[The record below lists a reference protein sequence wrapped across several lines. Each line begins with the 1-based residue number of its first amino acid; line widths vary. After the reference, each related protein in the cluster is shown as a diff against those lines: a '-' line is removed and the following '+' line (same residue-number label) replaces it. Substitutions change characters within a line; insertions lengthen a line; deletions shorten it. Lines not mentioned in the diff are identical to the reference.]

1 MNRDVLVA
9 LASGVL
15 FGLGLAVSQMVNP
28 AKVLAFLDV
37 AGAWD
42 PSLALVMAAAL
53 LVMGIAWR
61 LQGRPLFAGFATV
74 ATVARRQTA
83 TGGRQTAAGGPA
95 ARGGLAADL
104 DSSLVTGAILFGVGW
119 GLVGYCPGPAIAS
132 LGLFDFKPLVFVLAM
147 LAGMQVHRGWLQR
160 QAGQRIDQT
169 SA

>member
-9 LASGVL
+9 LASGVM

-74 ATVARRQTA
+74 AR
-83 TGGRQTAAGGPA
+83 RQTAAGGPA
-95 ARGGLAADL
+95 VHARRAADL
-104 DSSLVTGAILFGVGW
+104 DSSLVTGAVLFGIGW

-147 LAGMQVHRGWLQR
+147 LAGMVVHRGWLQR
-160 QAGQRIDQT
+160 QAWRRIDQT